1 MTSAVILAA
10 GKSSRL
16 GFPKQTLLFKGKTF
30 LEIAIDAALRANCD
44 PVLVVLG
51 ANKEAIEPG
60 IKDKGIIILHNENWS
75 EGMGTSIKAGIGHL
89 EKVRKVKQVMIM
101 LCDQPFVNRALL
113 NSLILKQ
120 QQSGSKIAACS
131 YKDTIGVPALF
142 DYSLFPELLSLED
155 NEGAKKIIKAHAE
168 HIVTVPFEKA
178 GVDIDTLADYEYLL
192 NQI

>member
-1 MTSAVILAA
+1 MTAAIILAA

-16 GFPKQTLLFKGKTF
+16 GFPKQTLLYKGNT
-30 LEIAIDAALRANCD
+30 LIEIAIDAALKAKCD

-60 IKDKGIIILHNENWS
+60 IKNKEITIVYNENWA
-75 EGMGTSIKAGIGHL
+75 EGMGASIKIAIRHL
-89 EKVRKVKQVMIM
+89 ENIKEVTQVVIM

-113 NSLILKQ
+113 GSLIYKQ
-120 QQSGSKIAACS
+120 QQSGSKIVACT

-142 DYSLFPELLSLED
+142 DRSLFPELLLLEG
-155 NEGAKKIIKAHAE
+155 NEGAKKVVQAHVEQVA
-168 HIVTVPFEKA
+168 TVPFEKG
-178 GVDIDTLADYEYLL
+178 GVDIDTIADYESLL